1 MPGITIRR
9 LIEADAA
16 DYRAIRLEA
25 LQRAP
30 QAFGSTHAAEASRP
44 VAAFAERLAG
54 SVVLGAYAAPGI
66 VGMAGL
72 ARSSGPKESHK
83 GFLWGMYVCAEMRG
97 QGIGALLVEAVIAA
111 AAAPLEQITLSVVRE
126 NASARALYERFGF
139 TAYGVEPRAL
149 KTPDGYLDEVLM
161 VKFLRPTDRAGGS
174 S

>member
-9 LIEADAA
+9 LMAADAA

-30 QAFGSTHAAEASRP
+30 QAFGSTYVAEAARP
-44 VAAFAERLAG
+44 VAAFAERLTG
-54 SVVLGAYAAPGI
+54 SVVFGAYAAAGI

-72 ARSSGPKESHK
+72 ARSPGPKESHK
-83 GFLWGMYVCAEMRG
+83 GFLWGMYVRAEMRG
-97 QGIGALLVEAVIAA
+97 QGVGALLVEAVIAA
-111 AAAPLEQITLSVVRE
+111 AAATLDQITLSVVQE
-126 NASARALYERFGF
+126 NAAARALYERFGF

-149 KTPDGYLDEVLM
+149 KTPDGYVDEVLM
-161 VKFLRPTDRAGGS
+161 VKFLRRPEGS